1 MRRIKLLPILL
12 GALVLPPMTVAAGGP
27 QHGDGRPDGR
37 GGTVWVVNRDRGE
50 VSIFDARS
58 GVLLSTEPTGAG
70 AHEVA
75 ISKRVH
81 KAYITNETDN
91 SVSIVSTRTLDDSEL
106 PLGPAPHHVEPSRDG
121 RTILVGLVG
130 TNAVAR
136 IDARTGEVTRT
147 YTSSA
152 NPAARAHGPYLLGDT
167 IYVAH
172 ETGNEVTGI
181 DADTGAI
188 EFTVGGIIQPTE
200 VLPDRHSGRLYV
212 SARGEG
218 KVKVLDLQTHAI
230 IHEIAVGTQ
239 PETLL
244 LTRDRKTL
252 IVSLRGTPARLA
264 FVDTRS
270 LTVTD
275 TVDLA
280 GAGSFGDL
288 AAMSRNG
295 RLVYATFDRGA
306 TGVGGVAVVDI
317 RRRTV
322 IDTWDY
328 PDVGRLHGVAFSPDR
343 P

>member
-1 MRRIKLLPILL
+1 
-12 GALVLPPMTVAAGGP
+12 
-27 QHGDGRPDGR
+27 
-37 GGTVWVVNRDRGE
+37 VNRDRGE
-50 VSIFDARS
+50 VGVFDARS
-58 GVLLSTEPTGAG
+58 GVLLATEPTGAG

-75 ISKRVH
+75 ISKRAH

-91 SVSIVSTRTLDDSEL
+91 SVSIVSTRTLEDEKL
-106 PLGPAPHHVEPSRDG
+106 PLGPSPHHAEPSRDG

-130 TNAVAR
+130 TNVVAAVNAK
-136 IDARTGEVTRT
+136 TGEVSRR
-147 YTSSA
+147 YTSSS
-152 NPAARAHGPYLLGDT
+152 NPDARAHGPYLLGGT

-172 ETGNEVTGI
+172 ETGNEVTGVS
-181 DADTGAI
+181 AETGVI
-188 EFTVGGIIQPTE
+188 EFSVPGIINPTE
-200 VLPDRHSGRLYV
+200 VLPDRHSQRLYV

-218 KVKVLDLQTHAI
+218 KVKVIDLRTHAVI
-230 IHEIAVGTQ
+230 GEVAVGTQ

-270 LTVTD
+270 LELTA

-306 TGVGGVAVVDI
+306 TGFGGVAVVDI

-328 PDVGRLHGVAFSPDR
+328 PAAGRLHGVAISPDR

>member
-1 MRRIKLLPILL
+1 MRRIRLLPILL
-12 GALVLPPMTVAAGGP
+12 GALVLPPITVSASGP
-27 QHGDGRPDGR
+27 QHGDGWPNGR
-37 GGTVWVVNRDRGE
+37 GGTVWVVNRDQG
-50 VSIFDARS
+50 VVGIFDART
-58 GVLLSTEPTGAG
+58 GLLLATEPTGPG

-75 ISKRVH
+75 ISKRAH
-81 KAYITNETDN
+81 KAYITNETEN
-91 SVSIVSTRTLDDSEL
+91 TVSIVSTRTLEDSKL
-106 PLGPAPHHVEPSRDG
+106 PLAPAPHHAEPSRDG
-121 RTILVGLVG
+121 RTIFVGLVG
-130 TNAVAR
+130 TNVVAA
-136 IDARTGEVTRT
+136 INAKTGEESRR
-147 YTSSA
+147 YTSSS

-167 IYVAH
+167 LYVAH

-200 VLPDRHSGRLYV
+200 VLPDRHRQRLYV

-218 KVKVLDLQTHAI
+218 KVKVIDLKTHAVVG
-230 IHEIAVGTQ
+230 AVTVGLQ

-252 IVSLRGTPARLA
+252 IVSMRGSPAKLA

-270 LTVTD
+270 LAVTA
-275 TVDLA
+275 TIPLA
-280 GAGSFGDL
+280 GEGSFGDL
-288 AAMSRNG
+288 AAMSPNG

-306 TGVGGVAVVDI
+306 TGRGGVAVVDI

-322 IDTWDY
+322 VDTWEY
-328 PDVGRLHGVAFSPDR
+328 PGVGRVHGVAFSPDR